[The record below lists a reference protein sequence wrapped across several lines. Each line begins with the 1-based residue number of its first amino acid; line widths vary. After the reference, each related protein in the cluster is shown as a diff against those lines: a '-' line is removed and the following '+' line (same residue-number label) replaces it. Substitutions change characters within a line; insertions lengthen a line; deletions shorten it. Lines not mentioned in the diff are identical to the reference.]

1 MQNLPLQGIRVI
13 DLTVVWSGP
22 YATQM
27 LADWGAEVI
36 RVESCQHW
44 QNYTRGTEARPSQP
58 TIGRKVALPWFRG
71 YPDWKAH
78 PRSWNRFPWFNT
90 HARNKLSMTV
100 DLMRP
105 EGMDIFKRLVPKAD
119 LLIENNSVDT
129 LDKMGISYDLLKELK
144 PDIIMIRMPG
154 WGLTGPYS
162 GHRAFGLQ
170 MEHTCGHS
178 YIRGY
183 KDTPPTTLT
192 TSFHCDAVAGG
203 TAAFAALMAL
213 RQRDRTGKG
222 QFIEIPQIEA
232 MIPQLGQSI
241 MDFTMNG
248 RVQTTVQ
255 NWHPSLA
262 MAPHNCY
269 RCQGDDRWINI
280 TVTSDDE
287 WQAFCDVMG
296 HPDWTRDGRFADA
309 LNRVKNQEALDE
321 RIEAWTM
328 TQENIPLMHRL
339 QEVGVPAGAVYNAVD
354 VFADPHL
361 KERGFFQEMT
371 QEDCGTHLYHGL
383 PWKASKTPNHL
394 RLPPCRLGEHNEY
407 VYKEVIGVSDEEYAE
422 LEKAGH
428 IGMDFIPSIP

>member
-1 MQNLPLQGIRVI
+1 
-13 DLTVVWSGP
+13 
-22 YATQM
+22 M

-44 QNYTRGTEARPSQP
+44 QIHTRGTEARPPQA
-58 TIGRKVALPWFRG
+58 TISPKVGLPWVRG

-105 EGMDIFKRLVPKAD
+105 EGLDIFKRLVPKAD
-119 LLIENNSVDT
+119 LLIENNSVET
-129 LDKMGISYDLLKELK
+129 MDKMGLSYDVLKGLK

-162 GHRAFGLQ
+162 GYRAFGLQ

-183 KDTPPTTLT
+183 RDSPPTTLT
-192 TSFHCDAVAGG
+192 SCFHCDAVAGG

-213 RQRDRTGKG
+213 RQRDRTGQG
-222 QFIEIPQIEA
+222 QLIEIPQIES

-241 MDFTMNG
+241 MDYTMNG

-280 TVTSDDE
+280 TVTSEDE
-287 WQAFCDVMG
+287 WQAFCGVMG
-296 HPDWTRDGRFADA
+296 HPDWTRDGRFTDP
-309 LNRVKNQEALDE
+309 LSRVKNQEDLDE
-321 RIEAWTM
+321 LIEAWTV

-339 QEVGVPAGAVYNAVD
+339 QEAGVPAGAVYNAAD

-383 PWKASKTPNHL
+383 PWKASKTPNQL

-428 IGMDFIPSIP
+428 IGMDFIASIP

>member
-1 MQNLPLQGIRVI
+1 MEDLPLRGIRVI

-44 QNYTRGTEARPSQP
+44 QTYTRGTEARPSQS

-71 YPDWKAH
+71 YPEWKAH

-129 LDKMGISYDLLKELK
+129 MDKMGISYELLKELK

-162 GHRAFGLQ
+162 GYRAFGLQ

-203 TAAFAALMAL
+203 TAAFTALMAL
-213 RQRDRTGKG
+213 RQRGRTGRG
-222 QFIEIPQIEA
+222 QFIEIPQIES

-241 MDFTMNG
+241 MDYTMNG

-269 RCQGDDRWINI
+269 RCRGDDRWINI
-280 TVTSDDE
+280 TVTSEDE
-287 WQAFCDVMG
+287 WQALCGVMG
-296 HPDWTRDGRFADA
+296 HPDWTREERFADT
-309 LNRVKNQEALDE
+309 LSRVKNQEALDE

-339 QEVGVPAGAVYNAVD
+339 QEAGVPAGAVYNAAD

-383 PWKASKTPNHL
+383 PWKASKTPNQL

-407 VYKEVIGVSDEEYAE
+407 VYKQVIGVSDEEYTE
-422 LEKAGH
+422 LERAGH